1 MDVTLVMFKADG
13 TRRDFPVRKDRIVIG
28 RKNTCGLRIPLSAI
42 SRQHCEIRVTDDG
55 IVLKDLGSSN
65 GTYHNSIRVQEAEL
79 TAGDEV
85 SVGPVVFT
93 VVVDGR
99 PAEIRP
105 VRTVLDRTAED
116 ADDEPGGADEAVE
129 IADLAI
135 DDDADLAR
143 ELSDELASADELAT
157 PSVDEP
163 PAAGLEDSDL
173 DLGSAAASGEAAA
186 PTTEI
191 KGASPQES
199 VLDLDA
205 LFADPVA
212 DADDG
217 ADAGSGKKR
226 SSSPTGGESSSILE
240 FDFDELDDI

>member
-13 TRRDFPVRKDRIVIG
+13 TRRDFPIRKDRIVIG

-42 SRQHCEIRVTDDG
+42 SRQHCEIRVTSDG
-55 IVLKDLGSSN
+55 IVVNDLGSSN

-105 VRTVLDRTAED
+105 VRTVLDQTAED
-116 ADDEPGGADEAVE
+116 EADNELGGVDEVVE

-135 DDDADLAR
+135 DDDVDLAR
-143 ELSDELASADELAT
+143 ELSDELASADLLAT

-163 PAAGLEDSDL
+163 PVAGLEDSDL
-173 DLGSAAASGEAAA
+173 NLEPVDAGAAA
-186 PTTEI
+186 P
-191 KGASPQES
+191 AVES
-199 VLDLDA
+199 LTDESGLDLDA
-205 LFADPVA
+205 LFAEA
-212 DADDG
+212 D
-217 ADAGSGKKR
+217 DAGSEKNR
-226 SSSPTGGESSSILE
+226 SSPSTGAGSSSILE
-240 FDFDELDDI
+240 FDFDQLDDI

>member
-1 MDVTLVMFKADG
+1 M
-13 TRRDFPVRKDRIVIG
+13 
-28 RKNTCGLRIPLSAI
+28 
-42 SRQHCEIRVTDDG
+42 
-55 IVLKDLGSSN
+55 LKDLGSSN

-105 VRTVLDRTAED
+105 VRTVLDQTAED
-116 ADDEPGGADEAVE
+116 AEDAEPDDAGVVDEPVE

-143 ELSDELASADELAT
+143 ELSDELASAGDLAT

-173 DLGSAAASGEAAA
+173 DLGALDAA
-186 PTTEI
+186 PA
-191 KGASPQES
+191 GGGES
-199 VLDLDA
+199 ELDLEA
-205 LFADPVA
+205 LFKEEDNSS
-212 DADDG
+212 
-217 ADAGSGKKR
+217 AGSSVGLTAQSDDAAHPGPDKKR
-226 SSSPTGGESSSILE
+226 SSPPAAGAASESSILD
-240 FDFDELDDI
+240 FDFDDLDDI